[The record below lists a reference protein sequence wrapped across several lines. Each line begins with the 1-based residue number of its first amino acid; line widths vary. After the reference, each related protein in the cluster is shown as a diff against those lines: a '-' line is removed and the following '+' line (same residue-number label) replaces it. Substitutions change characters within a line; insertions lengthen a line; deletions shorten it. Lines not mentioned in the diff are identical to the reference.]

1 MEQSRNII
9 ISAIIGVILLLVG
22 TAGYTIIEGW
32 SPLESLYMTVITLA
46 TIGYG
51 EIKPLSPGGRIF
63 TIFIIVFGVGN
74 VAYLVGQL
82 SKTMVEG
89 SLQRIMGRR
98 KLEQQIKKIKA
109 HYVLCG
115 YGRIGRLIALEITA
129 RHLPVVV
136 VENNQDV
143 LDQLERDGMLY
154 VRGDASD
161 DENLMDAGIDR
172 AVGLISAVS
181 SDADNLY
188 IVLTAR
194 GLNPNLYILTRA
206 SEEKTIK
213 KLKGAGADQVVSPYL
228 IGARK
233 MAQAILRPAVA
244 DFIETM
250 VHGGAGMNLA
260 MEEILVTP
268 EAKLKNI
275 SLMESNIR
283 RDLDII
289 VIAIKK
295 SDGQMMFN
303 PSAQA
308 MFDVGD
314 MLIAMGQ
321 RSNMDRLAKLLGAD
335 VDAIPI
341 YSRIVRRKSKEAAEC
356 SPPPEEEKE

>member
-9 ISAIIGVILLLVG
+9 ISAIIGVILLVVG
-22 TAGYTIIEGW
+22 TVGYSIIEGW
-32 SPLESLYMTVITLA
+32 TPLDSLYMTVITLA

-51 EIKPLSPGGRIF
+51 EIKPLSSEGRIF

-98 KLEQQIKKIKA
+98 KLEHQIKKIKG

-115 YGRIGRLIALEITA
+115 YGRIGRLIALEISA
-129 RHLPVVV
+129 RHFPVVV
-136 VENNQDV
+136 VENHQEV
-143 LDQLERDGMLY
+143 LEQLERDGMLY
-154 VRGDASD
+154 VKGDASD
-161 DENLMDAGIDR
+161 EENLLDAGIER

-206 SEEKTIK
+206 SEERTIK
-213 KLKGAGADQVVSPYL
+213 KLQGAGADQVISPYL

-260 MEEILVTP
+260 MEEVLVTP

-275 SLMESNIR
+275 SLMDSNIR
-283 RDLDII
+283 RDLDLI

-295 SDGQMMFN
+295 ADGQMMFN

-314 MLIAMGQ
+314 TLIAIGQ
-321 RSNMDRLAKLLGAD
+321 RNNMDRLAALLGAD
-335 VDAIPI
+335 QSAMPI
-341 YSRIVRRKSKEAAEC
+341 YSRIARRKPKNAAEC
-356 SPPPEEEKE
+356 APLPDEEKK